1 MTKKLTIALAGN
13 PNAGKTTL
21 FNAITGA
28 RQHIANYPGVTVEKK
43 SGQGGDSRD
52 TISRSLISPAPIP
65 STVLRGPTTPFV
77 MELPPYRVP
86 TIRGLLIH
94 AWERTWQY
102 MKKAGTII
110 LGVSIVLWAMM
121 TFP

>member
-1 MTKKLTIALAGN
+1 
-13 PNAGKTTL
+13 
-21 FNAITGA
+21 
-28 RQHIANYPGVTVEKK
+28 
-43 SGQGGDSRD
+43 
-52 TISRSLISPAPIP
+52 
-65 STVLRGPTTPFV
+65 